1 MLRSDGTLPRE
12 ERKFTGMTT
21 RFLAVL
27 LTAMLALAG
36 VTLAQ
41 DAPASGG
48 SAPTTTTAP
57 APDVNVDVSAPA
69 PAAPQVNVEAPP
81 STSTT
86 TNNTSVTRESTVV
99 QDAPAESWVNPW
111 ILIGGGV
118 ALVIVLLFIAM
129 AAGSGTDRT
138 VTTVS

>member
-1 MLRSDGTLPRE
+1 
-12 ERKFTGMTT
+12 MTT

-41 DAPASGG
+41 DAPSGAG
-48 SAPTTTTAP
+48 APAP
-57 APDVNVDVSAPA
+57 AAPAAPAAPDVNVDVQA
-69 PAAPQVNVEAPP
+69 PAAPAAPEINVETPP
-81 STSTT
+81 STTTT

-129 AAGSGTDRT
+129 AAGSGSDRT

>member
-1 MLRSDGTLPRE
+1 
-12 ERKFTGMTT
+12 MTT

-41 DAPASGG
+41 DAPSSGG
-48 SAPTTTTAP
+48 SAPSTTTS
-57 APDVNVDVSAPA
+57 APDVNVKVDAPA
-69 PAAPQVNVEAPP
+69 PAAPQINVEAPP
-81 STSTT
+81 STSTV
-86 TNNTSVTRESTVV
+86 TNNTSVTKESTVV
-99 QDAPAESWVNPW
+99 QDAPASTWVNPW

-129 AAGSGTDRT
+129 AAGSGTDRHT

>member
-1 MLRSDGTLPRE
+1 
-12 ERKFTGMTT
+12 MTT

-41 DAPASGG
+41 DAP
-48 SAPTTTTAP
+48 TTTTAP
-57 APDVNVDVSAPA
+57 APDVNVQVDAPA
-69 PAAPQVNVEAPP
+69 PPAAPQINVEAPP
-81 STSTT
+81 STTTT

-99 QDAPAESWVNPW
+99 QDAPAAESWVNPW

-129 AAGSGTDRT
+129 AAGSGSDRT

>member
-1 MLRSDGTLPRE
+1 
-12 ERKFTGMTT
+12 MTT

-48 SAPTTTTAP
+48 SSAPPNVNVQVEAP
-57 APDVNVDVSAPA
+57 AA

-81 STSTT
+81 STSTV
-86 TNNTSVTRESTVV
+86 TNNTSVTKESTVV
-99 QDAPAESWVNPW
+99 EQPAESWVNPW

-129 AAGSGTDRT
+129 AAGSGGKDRHT
-138 VTTVS
+138 VTTVT